1 MAEQTSEFS
10 PVEGEH
16 AVTVPSGNVNHPDLV
31 GVRGLLISASGEN
44 SMTIVQFD
52 GKDGETL
59 ISAFDL
65 IPFEE
70 FEASAAPVDA
80 PTGGGD
86 KVGGIGIYYGT
97 ETGNTQDAGEK
108 IRDLLSDCSI
118 TACADIA
125 DCPVTDLLK
134 HDILI
139 LGNSTWNIGDIQ
151 FNWEEKLEEIAAQ
164 DYTGIKVAMFGLG
177 DAAGYPDTFVDGLGI
192 LWDCMKDKGAE
203 LVGLWPT
210 EGYDFDDSKGLTED
224 RENFLGLVLDEDNES
239 MLTEERISEWV
250 AQIRNELKLPE
261 TAAV

>member
-1 MAEQTSEFS
+1 M
-10 PVEGEH
+10 
-16 AVTVPSGNVNHPDLV
+16 
-31 GVRGLLISASGEN
+31 
-44 SMTIVQFD
+44 
-52 GKDGETL
+52 
-59 ISAFDL
+59 
-65 IPFEE
+65 
-70 FEASAAPVDA
+70 
-80 PTGGGD
+80 
-86 KVGGIGIYYGT
+86 
-97 ETGNTQDAGEK
+97 
-108 IRDLLSDCSI
+108 
-118 TACADIA
+118 
-125 DCPVTDLLK
+125 TDLLK

-151 FNWEEKLEEIAAQ
+151 FNWEDKLEEIAAQ

-192 LWDCMKDKGAE
+192 LWGCMKDKGAA

-261 TAAV
+261 AAAV